1 MDTIVSRVLKL
12 MIVTLN
18 VTPLVVQNLRK
29 NMASHSMFCIVS
41 DKLIISKGPI
51 VYLTVAG
58 QPVVV
63 LNTIKAAADL
73 FDRRADIYSD
83 R

>member
-1 MDTIVSRVLKL
+1 
-12 MIVTLN
+12 
-18 VTPLVVQNLRK
+18 
-29 NMASHSMFCIVS
+29 MFCIVS

>member
-1 MDTIVSRVLKL
+1 VLEDSTKWKHQYGETFKQFLVSGRILTRL
-12 MIVTLN
+12 
-18 VTPLVVQNLRK
+18 P
-29 NMASHSMFCIVS
+29 
-41 DKLIISKGPI
+41 GPI

-73 FDRRADIYSD
+73 FDRRADLYSD
-83 R
+83 RHVSCDANLTGFEAHFN